1 MISVLNDIIAGVSNG
16 ESVPHLVERAVFDVT
31 TVSDLTLIQPNN
43 QTIEDYGE
51 HWTVDAVPVLMR
63 LIFSEHL

>member
-1 MISVLNDIIAGVSNG
+1 MISVLNDIVAGVSNG
-16 ESVPHLVERAVFDVT
+16 ESGARLVETVVFNVR
-31 TVSDLTLIQPNN
+31 TVPNLTLIQPNN

-51 HWTVDAVPVLMR
+51 HRTVDAVPVLMR

>member
-1 MISVLNDIIAGVSNG
+1 MISVLNDIVASVSNG
-16 ESVPHLVERAVFDVT
+16 ECVPHLVERAVFDMM
-31 TVSDLTLIQPNN
+31 TVPNLMLIQPNN

-51 HWTVDAVPVLMR
+51 HWTADAVPVLMH